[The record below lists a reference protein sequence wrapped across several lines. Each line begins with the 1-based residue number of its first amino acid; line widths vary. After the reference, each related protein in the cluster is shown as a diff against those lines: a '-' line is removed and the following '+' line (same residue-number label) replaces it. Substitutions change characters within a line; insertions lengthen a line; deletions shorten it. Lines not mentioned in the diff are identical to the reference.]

1 VLAIIAIIVAAI
13 VAVVV
18 VLVILT
24 GGTGLLIWKRTAM
37 KLDNHASNFEGELVE
52 TQSVPMGV
60 EVEAPNS
67 GLQDNPINMRKM
79 SSMSGGV

>member
-1 VLAIIAIIVAAI
+1 VLAIIAIVVAAI

-37 KLDNHASNFEGELVE
+37 KLDNHAANFEGELVE

-60 EVEAPNS
+60 EVDAPS
-67 GLQDNPINMRKM
+67 SALQENPINMKKM
-79 SSMSGGV
+79 ASFHGGV